1 MSARLGFLRAAP
13 AMSVRPGRSGSR
25 ARPGRCSSDEPGDN
39 RLVSRAQH
47 DVDVAT
53 RERRMDRGLE
63 QAARIVRE
71 TAQEIRQA
79 RRGSGLSIRSVARS
93 VGMSESTFGR
103 IERSELA
110 GVTVAQLA
118 TACAA
123 VGLRFTVRAYPDG
136 DPIRD
141 AGQARLLERF
151 RAHVPDVVGWR
162 TEVPLPIAGDLRAW
176 DGQCRFGP
184 VVVGVE
190 AETRLDDLQ
199 ALDRRIGLKGR
210 DSGVAL
216 VILVVADTARN
227 RRRLG
232 DYREAL
238 RASFPLDTRAVLAAM
253 RAGRPPAASGIA
265 VL

>member
-1 MSARLGFLRAAP
+1 M
-13 AMSVRPGRSGSR
+13 
-25 ARPGRCSSDEPGDN
+25 
-39 RLVSRAQH
+39 
-47 DVDVAT
+47 DVAT
-53 RERRMDRGLE
+53 RERRKDRGLE
-63 QAARIVRE
+63 QAARIVGL
-71 TAQEIRQA
+71 TAKEIRQA
-79 RRGSGLSIRSVARS
+79 RRGSGLSIRSVAKS

-103 IERSELA
+103 IERSELP

-123 VGLRFTVRAYPDG
+123 VGLRFGARAYPDG

-151 RAHVPDVVGWR
+151 RAHLPDVVGWR
-162 TEVPLPIAGDLRAW
+162 TEVPLPISGDLRAW

-190 AETRLDDLQ
+190 AETRIEDLQ
-199 ALDRRIGLKGR
+199 ALDRRIGLKVR
-210 DSGVAL
+210 DSGVSL
-216 VILVVADTARN
+216 VILVVADTATN

-232 DYREAL
+232 AHRDAL
-238 RASFPLDTRAVLAAM
+238 RASFPLETRAVLAAL
-253 RAGRPPAASGIA
+253 RAGRPPVASGIV